1 MINPIKPRGTS
12 PSRNSYS
19 LASLALLV
27 TVIAMVLA
35 SLNFDRCLQQITKLI
50 QERSS
55 ALVVL
60 FVCAAIVGAVVGF
73 AQMLFHGF
81 SWRALLV
88 SLVSGGLAGGL
99 GAMLLV
105 APGSIGQSL
114 IAVAVILGTTLAFRL
129 GVE

>member
-1 MINPIKPRGTS
+1 MIDPIKPRGS
-12 PSRNSYS
+12 AASRSSYS
-19 LASLALLV
+19 LASLALMV
-27 TVIAMVLA
+27 TVLAMVLA
-35 SLNFDRCLQQITKLI
+35 SVNFDHCLQQITKLV
-50 QERSS
+50 QERSW

-60 FVCAAIVGAVVGF
+60 FVCAAIVGAFVGF

-88 SLVSGGLAGGL
+88 SLVSGVLAGGL
-99 GAMLLV
+99 GAMLLI
-105 APGSIGQSL
+105 APGSIPQSL